1 MSPEKLLLEALLK
14 FKAQNEQ
21 CYRELSNEINIS
33 ELKVKQ
39 FHYVELIYTN
49 RPLTFSRFA
58 EILEITKPSVTNIV
72 NQLIKLGIV
81 YKKQCSRDGRRYYVE
96 LSEKG
101 KKIVQFHNLQQQR
114 LAKRIIETL
123 NEEEIRVFI
132 DLINKIVSN

>member
-1 MSPEKLLLEALLK
+1 MSPEKLLLDALLK

-81 YKKQCSRDGRRYYVE
+81 YKKQCNRDGRRYYVE

-114 LAKRIIETL
+114 LAKRIIEAL
-123 NEEEIRVFI
+123 NEEEIGIFVG
-132 DLINKIVSN
+132 LINKIVSN